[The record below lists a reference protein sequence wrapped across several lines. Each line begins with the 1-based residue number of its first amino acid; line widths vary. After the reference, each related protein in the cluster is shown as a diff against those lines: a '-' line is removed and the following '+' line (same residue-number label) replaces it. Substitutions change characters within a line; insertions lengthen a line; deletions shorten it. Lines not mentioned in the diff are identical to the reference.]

1 MIIEIDRGQMAS
13 AHVLRVYFKLRVE
26 IARIWWKIDNCI
38 TSLSLSLAMFKFIF
52 FFLIFNPTREQL
64 IPIIITEHSFQT
76 HFIYIFAADTIFFAA
91 ACFSLSLLFSFSLFF
106 RYIHVSSALVW
117 ESSKLCEREKFFF
130 FIHKRCWGRRS
141 LVSR

>member
-76 HFIYIFAADTIFFAA
+76 HFIYIFAADTIFLRLHVSR
-91 ACFSLSLLFSFSLFF
+91 SLSSFLFLPFF
-106 RYIHVSSALVW
+106 RYIHVNSALVW
-117 ESSKLCEREKFFF
+117 ESSKLCEREKFFC